1 MAYYPIVRHNDFSA
15 QTSVSRRLPTFY
27 MEDFSVL
34 GLRVND
40 CDHAVRVLDRHAFM
54 VRHGSGATEVSLDT
68 AAQIQAVVQ
77 LLEDNGLKCEIS
89 DLAESMYQG

>member
-1 MAYYPIVRHNDFSA
+1 MAYYPIVRHNDSTA
-15 QTSVSRRLPTFY
+15 QAAATHRLPTFY
-27 MEDFSVL
+27 MADFSVL

-40 CDHAVRVLDRHAFM
+40 CDHAVRVLDRHSFV
-54 VRHGSGATEVSLDT
+54 VRHESGTAEVDLDT

-89 DLAESMYQG
+89 DLAENIYQG

>member
-1 MAYYPIVRHNDFSA
+1 MAYYPIVRHNDSSA
-15 QTSVSRRLPTFY
+15 QAAAMHRLPTFY

-40 CDHAVRVLDRHAFM
+40 SAHAVRVLDRHSYM
-54 VRHGSGATEVSLDT
+54 VRHESGTTEVNLDT
-68 AAQIQAVVQ
+68 AAQIQAVVR

-89 DLAESMYQG
+89 DLAESIYQG